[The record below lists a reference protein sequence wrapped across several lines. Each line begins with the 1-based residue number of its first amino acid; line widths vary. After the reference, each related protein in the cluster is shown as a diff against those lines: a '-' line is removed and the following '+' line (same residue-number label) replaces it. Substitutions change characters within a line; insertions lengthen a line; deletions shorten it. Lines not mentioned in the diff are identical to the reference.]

1 MVHADFLGERAR
13 LTPEK
18 QALVDL
24 HTGQRYTYRQLND
37 RARYTAGAFSVHLHV
52 QPGDRVAVLLHNRV
66 ELLDLYFAAA
76 KGSFVFVP
84 LNPRLAVPELVKLL
98 QHAEPEVLVYE
109 AETAEKAE
117 AAAKEVQLRAL
128 VPVDN
133 PAKPKRGYWS
143 WLLNYGPELVYAPPP
158 QPEDLLA
165 ILYTSGTTGE
175 PKGVMIP
182 HRMVAFDA
190 WATVLGWQ
198 LREDDVSPIF
208 TPLYHAGGLFAFLTP
223 ILAIGGTIVLHRTF
237 DPEQV
242 WTTIQKERCTVVLGV
257 PTIWRVLADHPSFA
271 SVSLEHVRW
280 FISGGAPLPVSLIER
295 YRQRG
300 VVLRQGYGLTE
311 VGVNCFAMTNE
322 DAWRKAG
329 SIGKPL
335 PFTQAKIVDEDNCE
349 LPAGEVGELCLAG
362 PHVCAGYYK
371 NPEATAEVF
380 DSQGFFRTGDLAYHD
395 EEGFFYIVGRKKEM
409 FISGGVNI
417 FPAEIEAV
425 LLEHPQVADAAV
437 VGVPDE
443 VWGEK
448 GVAFVVPKPGGE
460 LAAEALVAFLKEKI
474 AAFKVPKEFCF
485 VGSLPRTAYGKV
497 VRREL
502 VVQWQRRQG

>member
-1 MVHADFLGERAR
+1 MFHGDLLGERAR

-18 QALVDL
+18 QALVDMAS
-24 HTGQRYTYRQLND
+24 GQRYTYRQLNE
-37 RARYTAGAFSVHLHV
+37 RALRTASAFTQSLHV
-52 QPGDRVAVLLHNRV
+52 SRGDRVAVLVHNRV

-76 KGSFVFVP
+76 KAGFVFVP
-84 LNPRLAVPELVKLL
+84 LNPRLAVPELIKLL
-98 QHAEPEVLVYE
+98 GHAQPAVLVYE
-109 AETAEKAE
+109 GETAAKAL
-117 AAAKEVQLRAL
+117 AAAEQVGVTRLVAL
-128 VPVDN
+128 DESTSSGHANLQELLSQAPHHVPLP
-133 PAKPKRGYWS
+133 PAH
-143 WLLNYGPELVYAPPP
+143 P
-158 QPEDLLA
+158 QDLLA

-190 WATVLGWQ
+190 LATVIGWQ

-208 TPLYHAGGLFAFLTP
+208 TPLYHAGGLSAFLTP
-223 ILAIGGTIVLHRTF
+223 MLAIGGTLVLHRTF
-237 DPEQV
+237 DPEEV
-242 WTTIQKERCTVVLGV
+242 WTTIEKEHCTVVLGV
-257 PTIWRVLADHPSFA
+257 PTIWRLLADHPLFA
-271 SVSLEHVRW
+271 TVNLRHVRW
-280 FISGGAPLPVSLIER
+280 FISGGAPLPVFLVER
-295 YRQRG
+295 YRERG

-311 VGVNCFAMTNE
+311 VGVNCFAMTDQ

-335 PFTQAKIVDEDNCE
+335 PFTQAKVVDAQGRE
-349 LPAGEVGELCLAG
+349 LPPGEVGELCLAG

-371 NPEATAEVF
+371 NPQATAESF
-380 DSQGFFRTGDLAYHD
+380 DSHGFFHTGDLAYHD
-395 EEGFFYIVGRKKEM
+395 EEGFFYIVGRQKDM

-417 FPAEIEAV
+417 VPAEIEAA

-448 GVAFVVPKPGGE
+448 GVAFVVPKPGGQV
-460 LAAEALVAFLKEKI
+460 AAAALVAFLKDRIASFKI
-474 AAFKVPKEFCF
+474 PKEFCF
-485 VGSLPRTAYGKV
+485 VESLPRTAYGKV

-502 VVQWQRRQG
+502 VQQWQRRQG

>member
-1 MVHADFLGERAR
+1 MFHADLLGERAK

-18 QALVDL
+18 QALVEVS
-24 HTGQRYTYRQLND
+24 TGQRFSYRELNGRALGVASAFRQLLNV
-37 RARYTAGAFSVHLHV
+37 G
-52 QPGDRVAVLLHNRV
+52 QGDRVAVLLNNRV
-66 ELLDLYFAAA
+66 ELLDVYFAAA
-76 KGSFVFVP
+76 KGRFVFVP

-98 QHAEPEVLVYE
+98 QHAEPSVLVYE
-109 AETAEKAE
+109 AKTAEKAQ
-117 AAAKEVQLRAL
+117 AAAQQTGVNRLVCLEEPAPAGHELFPRLVAL
-128 VPVDN
+128 APGGVGFP
-133 PAKPKRGYWS
+133 PA
-143 WLLNYGPELVYAPPP
+143 A
-158 QPEDLLA
+158 PEDLLA

-190 WATVLGWQ
+190 WATVVGWQ

-208 TPLYHAGGLFAFLTP
+208 TPLYHAGGLSAFLTP
-223 ILAIGGTIVLHRTF
+223 ILAIGGTIVLHHTF
-237 DPEQV
+237 DPGEV
-242 WTTIQKERCTVVLGV
+242 WTTIEKERCNVVLGV
-257 PTIWRVLADHPSFA
+257 PTIWRMLADHPLFA

-295 YRQRG
+295 YRKRG

-311 VGVNCFAMTNE
+311 VGVNCFAMTSE

-335 PFTQAKIVDEDNCE
+335 PFTQAKVVDEE
-349 LPAGEVGELCLAG
+349 GQWLSPGETGELCLAG

-371 NPEATAEVF
+371 NPQATTEAF
-380 DSQGFFRTGDLAYHD
+380 DHWGFFHTGDLAYYD
-395 EEGFFYIVGRKKEM
+395 NDGFFYIVGRKKDM

-425 LLEHPQVADAAV
+425 LMEHPQVADAAV

-448 GVAFVVPKPGGE
+448 GVAFVVPKPGSQ
-460 LAAEALVAFLKEKI
+460 LTAEVLVGFLKGKI
-474 AAFKVPKEFCF
+474 AGFKVPKEFCL
-485 VGSLPRTAYGKV
+485 VASLPRTAYGKV

-502 VVQWQRRQG
+502 VARWQRRQA

>member
-1 MVHADFLGERAR
+1 MLHADLLGEHSR

-24 HTGQRYTYRQLND
+24 QTGRRYSYRELNE
-37 RARYTAGAFSVHLHV
+37 RARLTAAAFTAHLHV
-52 QPGDRVAVLLHNRV
+52 GPGDRVAVLLNNRV

-76 KGSFVFVP
+76 KAGFVFVP

-98 QHAEPEVLVYE
+98 QHAKPAVLVYE
-109 AETAEKAE
+109 EETAEKAQ
-117 AAAKEVQLRAL
+117 AAAEQTGLGRL
-128 VPVDN
+128 VCLDE
-133 PAKPKRGYWS
+133 PAPAGHE
-143 WLLNYGPELVYAPPP
+143 LLSRLVSQAPGDVAFPP
-158 QPEDLLA
+158 ARPEDLLA

-190 WATVLGWQ
+190 WATVVGWQ
-198 LREDDVSPIF
+198 LREDDVSPIY
-208 TPLYHAGGLFAFLTP
+208 TPLNHAGGLSAFLSP
-223 ILAIGGTIVLHRTF
+223 IISIGGTIVLHRAF
-237 DPEQV
+237 DPEEV
-242 WTTIQKERCTVVLGV
+242 WRVMEAERCTVALGV
-257 PTIWRVLADHPSFA
+257 PTIWRMLADHPSFA

-335 PFTQAKIVDEDNCE
+335 PFTHAKIVDEEGRE

-371 NPEATAEVF
+371 NPEATAQVL
-380 DSQGFFRTGDLAYHD
+380 DPQGFFHTGDLAYYD
-395 EEGFFYIVGRKKEM
+395 EDGFFYIVGRKKEM

-448 GVAFVVPKPGGE
+448 GVAFVVPKPGAE
-460 LAAEALVAFLKEKI
+460 LAAEALVAFLKERI
-474 AAFKVPKEFCF
+474 AAFKVPKAFCF
-485 VGSLPRTAYGKV
+485 VASLPRTAYGKV

-502 VVQWQRRQG
+502 VAEWQRRQG